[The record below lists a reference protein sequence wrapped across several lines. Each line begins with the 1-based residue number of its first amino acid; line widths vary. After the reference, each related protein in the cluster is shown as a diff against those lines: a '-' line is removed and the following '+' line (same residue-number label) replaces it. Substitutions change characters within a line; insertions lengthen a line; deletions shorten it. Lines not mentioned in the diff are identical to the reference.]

1 MRRVYF
7 PFKTRTY
14 LSKYQT
20 STNFYKPPNNY
31 NRNNRNILSSQ
42 LYSSNKL
49 RTRNNI
55 IRSNLNMREPIIR
68 ENINITNIKY
78 QPYKEYVDNEIDLL
92 NLKMRCDLISHKLNR
107 IKYYL
112 NDGNNNINLNQHNLI
127 EGIKNKSEYINE
139 KKYNFNNEDIINNN
153 NDDNIKLNKVGNIN
167 NIYDNNNDQ
176 NNKNQN
182 ILEENI
188 DNIKNGINYNM
199 QITNNYLSI
208 KNKGNINND
217 ENNFEFNINNEYYND
232 INCIKQMNNKIE
244 NKNEIDFIYSPYEKE
259 KINQDKELL
268 NNNNIYRAVTFA
280 IDTNQDNNKGMKEKL
295 LIENQANLNLKND
308 NIEEVNK
315 NEIQN
320 DNKYE
325 FKKNNLKNYKHAKM
339 LFDEVGLNAPMN
351 IYNLYI
357 KNSKNNEDNKDELN
371 NKIINN
377 SEKENQNNSFDK
389 YNNNNINKNDAKEI
403 MNNLEN
409 NKKYF
414 KSYLEKMNNINNINV
429 NKFDEI
435 DDKYMN
441 DFNDKNDENNEDG
454 NINNNNNNEEDI
466 FNEMG
471 NNNKNVMNKSRNI
484 NKVKQNKKY
493 KDNNNI
499 DKNNEIKENS
509 NNKNKNLL
517 ENKNLDLMTSKEN
530 NIIINSNI
538 QKNDDLKD
546 INPTNKSEII
556 NSSKNKYKGK
566 NNNAYNNSLKQKYRK
581 ILPTSNLYK
590 YNNIVSKDKNKD
602 NRDNR
607 YKTIVF
613 KDIEKNKTSINDNDK
628 SKKYYNNKRAKSSR
642 RNYNNDIS
650 NKLKLLDLQMD
661 ENPKASKTENAIDD
675 DFLYQLRLNKSEDNI
690 KLVTNKEEIESLID
704 KDKERLMRY
713 DPIRRNIEMIKNI
726 ESYKKQGIV
735 FPGIKRERKVREAP
749 LKYCYKFRL
758 DPQKFYTELLCDSM
772 YEALD
777 FKVIKNNK

>member
-1 MRRVYF
+1 MRKVYL
-7 PFKTRTY
+7 PYKTKAY
-14 LSKYQT
+14 LSRYRTQ
-20 STNFYKPPNNY
+20 TNFYKPPNNY
-31 NRNNRNILSSQ
+31 NRNNRNILSNQ
-42 LYSSNKL
+42 LNINKF
-49 RTRNNI
+49 RTKNHV
-55 IRSNLNMREPIIR
+55 IRSNINIHEPIIR

-78 QPYKEYVDNEIDLL
+78 QPYKDYIDNEIDLL

-112 NDGNNNINLNQHNLI
+112 NNDNKNNNLNQYNFNNMI
-127 EGIKNKSEYINE
+127 DFKNKSENINE
-139 KKYNFNNEDIINNN
+139 EKYNFNDKDVINNN
-153 NDDNIKLNKVGNIN
+153 GNIKLNEDKNLYNIN
-167 NIYDNNNDQ
+167 HDNNLIY
-176 NNKNQN
+176 KNHN
-182 ILEENI
+182 ILDENNG
-188 DNIKNGINYNM
+188 NIKNNINNM

-208 KNKGNINND
+208 NNRGINND
-217 ENNFEFNINNEYYND
+217 ENNIEFNINNNNFND
-232 INCIKQMNNKIE
+232 IINMMPEDIINDNKNIQNNNKMQF
-244 NKNEIDFIYSPYEKE
+244 IDK
-259 KINQDKELL
+259 KQINQDKELL
-268 NNNNIYRAVTFA
+268 KINDIFHEVSLS
-280 IDTNQDNNKGMKEKL
+280 IDKNKENGNGIKENL
-295 LIENQANLNLKND
+295 LIENEDNLDLKNG
-308 NIEEVNK
+308 NIEENDI
-315 NEIQN
+315 NQN
-320 DNKYE
+320 RNDKYE

-339 LFDEVGLNAPMN
+339 LFENEGINSPMN
-351 IYNLYI
+351 IYNLCI
-357 KNSKNNEDNKDELN
+357 KNNKNNEDDKNEIKN
-371 NKIINN
+371 TIINN
-377 SEKENQNNSFDK
+377 FEIENQNNEFDK
-389 YNNNNINKNDAKEI
+389 YNNNINKNDNKEI
-403 MNNLEN
+403 MNNLED
-409 NKKYF
+409 NKNYF
-414 KSYLEKMNNINNINV
+414 KSYLEKKNNIDNI

-441 DFNDKNDENNEDG
+441 EFNEKNNENNEDG
-454 NINNNNNNEEDI
+454 NINNNYNVEDI

-509 NNKNKNLL
+509 NNKNKNPL

-602 NRDNR
+602 NRENR

-628 SKKYYNNKRAKSSR
+628 SKKYYNNNRAKSSM